1 MKSIITFLFASVM
14 LLTSFVPRDAN
25 DKALAYISNYQSL
38 AISEMQRTGIP
49 ASIKLAQGLLES
61 GWGESTLA
69 REANNHFG
77 IKCGS
82 QWTGQEYYVY
92 DDDYKDG
99 QKIKSCFRVF
109 DSALES
115 YIAHSEFL
123 SNPKKE
129 RYALLFYFPS
139 SDYKAWAHGLKDAGY
154 ATDPKYPNKLISI
167 IEKYELHK
175 LDGDDNEIIAYQG
188 DSPVSY
194 DLDDTADNKRKNKRD
209 IKNSEPGTPNSS
221 HKTVMIT
228 EERGAQ
234 PSSPHHSTQRSHR
247 GTRQKKSS
255 KKGFGKLF
263 DKHSRETANS
273 LKDSDYHIVESGETM
288 KQLAKRYGMPTA
300 LLYSKNRMPLG
311 TQPLQ
316 GEKLQLKGTVRIGDR
331 PQFDYPE
338 RSHSVSEFVFGK

>member
-1 MKSIITFLFASVM
+1 MKLIPTYLVTCIL
-14 LLTSFVPRDAN
+14 LLTSFVPRDVN

-69 REANNHFG
+69 KEANNHFG

-92 DDDYKDG
+92 DDDYKNG
-99 QKIKSCFRVF
+99 KKIKSCFRVF
-109 DSALES
+109 SSAHES
-115 YIAHSEFL
+115 YVAHSEFL

-139 SDYKAWAHGLKDAGY
+139 SDYKAWAYGLKDAGY
-154 ATDPKYPNKLISI
+154 ATDPNYPNKLISI

-175 LDGDDNEIIAYQG
+175 LDGEDSEIIAYQ
-188 DSPVSY
+188 DNATVSY
-194 DLDDTADNKRKNKRD
+194 DLDTTTRTTKTNKRD
-209 IKNSEPGTPNSS
+209 SKNSEPGTPKSS

-234 PSSPHHSTQRSHR
+234 PSSPHHSTQRSTKDAR
-247 GTRQKKSS
+247 RKKSS
-255 KKGFGKLF
+255 KNRFGKLF
-263 DKHSRETANS
+263 DKEASKTANS
-273 LKDSDYHIVESGETM
+273 LRDSDYHIVESGETM

-311 TQPLQ
+311 TQPLP
-316 GEKLQLKGTVRIGDR
+316 GERLQLKGTVRIGDR